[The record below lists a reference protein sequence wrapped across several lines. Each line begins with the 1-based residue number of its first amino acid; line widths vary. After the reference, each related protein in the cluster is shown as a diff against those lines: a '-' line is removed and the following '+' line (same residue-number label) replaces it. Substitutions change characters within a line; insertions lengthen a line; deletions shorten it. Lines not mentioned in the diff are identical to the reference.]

1 MVVVVCKI
9 VIIHGA
15 VEGLGSPNMEDAV
28 QQTEPRLARQGRCRN
43 AELFEVA
50 ENSVF
55 DAFQLVICVLMA
67 FGVKSEGEILG
78 LDDAV
83 VAEGKLCFEHAVIF
97 VAHTVKG
104 ITGVLDKDPG
114 LQAVGRHAPIEKVQR
129 EIYGTVEVVE
139 ESGPAAEDGV
149 FVVRFA
155 QLIVDVL
162 KLDGFGVMLIC
173 GPTNAVRPHL
183 QERDAVLRGLL
194 TAICAVCSCDGFPDR
209 LFVCAGQRAFGQ

>member
-28 QQTEPRLARQGRCRN
+28 QQTEPRLARQGRCRH

-50 ENSVF
+50 ENGVF
-55 DAFQLVICVLMA
+55 DAFQLGLGILMT
-67 FGVKSEGEILG
+67 FGVKAEGEILG

-97 VAHTVKG
+97 VAHGVKG
-104 ITGVLDKDPG
+104 IAGVLNEDPG
-114 LQAVGRHAPIEKVQR
+114 LQAVSRHAPVEKAQR
-129 EIYGTVEVVE
+129 EIYGAVEVIE

-183 QERDAVLRGLL
+183 QKRDAVLRGLL

-209 LFVCAGQRAFGQ
+209 LFVCAVQRAFGQ